1 MSLTC
6 GGAKGT
12 RTPGLLDANQT
23 LFQLSYSPEISSAK
37 GTRYTGQTASLTG
50 RAPSYFSSLD
60 SRRSAKGLPPVW
72 QVGQYWSAES
82 AKDTSLM
89 VSPQTAHSWP
99 ARPCTRRPLFFS
111 PFRSAAAR
119 PAERST
125 ASVKVVLIASYRVA
139 TSSGVML
146 AAILKGDI

>member
-1 MSLTC
+1 MSCSRDPNRLLTC

-23 LFQLSYSPEISSAK
+23 LFQLSYSP
-37 GTRYTGQTASLTG
+37 GYLPTRVPGAHWLERVPDKDEFQAQATGYLS
-50 RAPSYFSSLD
+50 RRD
-60 SRRSAKGLPPVW
+60 RRRSASGLPPVW
-72 QVGQYWSAES
+72 QVGQYCSEES
-82 AKDTSLM
+82 ANETSLM
-89 VSPQTAHSWP
+89 VSPHTAHSWP

-125 ASVKVVLIASYRVA
+125 ASLSVVLIAS
-139 TSSGVML
+139 
-146 AAILKGDI
+146 